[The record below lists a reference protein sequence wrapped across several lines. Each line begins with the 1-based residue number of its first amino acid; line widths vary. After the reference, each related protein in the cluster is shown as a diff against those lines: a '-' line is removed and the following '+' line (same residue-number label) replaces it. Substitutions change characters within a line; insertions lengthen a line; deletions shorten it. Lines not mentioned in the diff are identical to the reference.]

1 MLNLQTHRVMRKGI
15 RTEEVLPLELY
26 REAISTYLLTSGQTD
41 PMYPI
46 VVGFELCVLPLS
58 ITLLLEQV
66 LVPSGCH
73 VEVVLQAG
81 DFVVGACG
89 EWHVFVRP
97 MDELSGRP
105 SARER

>member
-1 MLNLQTHRVMRKGI
+1 
-15 RTEEVLPLELY
+15 
-26 REAISTYLLTSGQTD
+26 
-41 PMYPI
+41 
-46 VVGFELCVLPLS
+46 
-58 ITLLLEQV
+58 

>member
-1 MLNLQTHRVMRKGI
+1 MRKGI

-81 DFVVGACG
+81 DFVVGACRID
-89 EWHVFVRP
+89 ECERP
-97 MDELSGRP
+97 IDALSGRS
-105 SARER
+105 SAMER